1 MGKRGRPTPTVDDP
15 QVRRVIGALTAGHYL
30 ERAARLAQVGASTIR
45 YWKAEGRQERTRVE
59 SGAAPTERGQKY
71 LAILEAIERAQDQA
85 SHKAMQAIMEAAQGG
100 TWQAAAW
107 YLERTDPEH
116 YARRTIV
123 AGPNNGPL
131 QVSVSPED
139 VDAKLMGMIAA
150 VQASEAER
158 EGSGTSPG
166 A

>member
-1 MGKRGRPTPTVDDP
+1 MPRPTPTVDDP

-30 ERAARLAQVGASTIR
+30 ERAARLAQVGASTIH
-45 YWKAEGRQERTRVE
+45 YWKHEGKKERDRVDA
-59 SGAAPTERGQKY
+59 GGKPTDRGQKY
-71 LAILEAIERAQDQA
+71 LGILEAIERAQDQA
-85 SHKAMQAIMEAAQGG
+85 SHKAMLSIMEAAQNG

-116 YARRTIV
+116 YARRTLI
-123 AGPNNGPL
+123 AGHDNGPV

-150 VQASEAER
+150 YQASEAER
-158 EGSGTSPG
+158 EGSGTVSDVT
-166 A
+166 